1 MRDPAV
7 PLPSTPRRRLKMLIA
22 LVILQ
27 IAVLL
32 GVTGSSYA
40 VLWFG
45 KEIRIPTVPVD
56 PRDPIYGDHVVLNY
70 TISSLPNSLWQESD
84 KLPNPG
90 ATLYVLMKPRLSGTS
105 DIYDAAGVYAH
116 KPSVS
121 KGDVVL
127 KGRMTYSYNDT
138 FHVDYGLETYYV
150 PENTGKVLEQQS
162 GRMHARVKV
171 APWGRA
177 VLEGLEPVNQ
187 GS

>member
-1 MRDPAV
+1 MRDSAV
-7 PLPSTPRRRLKMLIA
+7 HLPSAPRRRSKMLIA

-45 KEIRIPTVPVD
+45 QEIRIATVPVD
-56 PRDPIYGDHVVLNY
+56 PRDPIYGDHVVLSY
-70 TISSLPNSLWQESD
+70 TISALPNSLWKESD
-84 KLPNPG
+84 KLPESG
-90 ATLYVLMKPRLSGTS
+90 ATLYVLMRPGASGTS
-105 DIYDAAGVYAH
+105 GIYDAAGVYAH

-121 KGDVVL
+121 NGDVVL

-162 GRMHARVKV
+162 GHMLARVKV
-171 APWGRA
+171 APWGRSL
-177 VLEGLEPVNQ
+177 LEGLEPVSQ
-187 GS
+187 DS